1 LDHVGRDGVLADGGE
16 GDEWGEGRGGFE
28 FEEEGRKRGPRGGRA
43 AAAAEE
49 SIDRSAKDARDP
61 LGKDWIGLGWVG
73 GSEKGER
80 RPLALGGLFFS
91 NGFETRGHLSS

>member
-61 LGKDWIGLGWVG
+61 LGKDWIGLGWG
-73 GSEKGER
+73 Q
-80 RPLALGGLFFS
+80 
-91 NGFETRGHLSS
+91 